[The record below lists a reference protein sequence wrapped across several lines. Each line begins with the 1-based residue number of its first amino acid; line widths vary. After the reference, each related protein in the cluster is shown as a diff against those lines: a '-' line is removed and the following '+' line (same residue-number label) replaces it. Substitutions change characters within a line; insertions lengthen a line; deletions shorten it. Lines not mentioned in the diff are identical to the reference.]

1 MTDEQRARRAEI
13 ARANG
18 ANSKGPVSITGK
30 PQRSP
35 QKRPMTVTSN
45 PANEGLGQD

>member
-1 MTDEQRARRAEI
+1 MDVSEYVRRVMEAY
-13 ARANG
+13 G
-18 ANSKGPVSITGK
+18 AAPGTCGAIRQPD

>member
-13 ARANG
+13 ARENG

-30 PQRSP
+30 YIS
-35 QKRPMTVTSN
+35 SLN
-45 PANEGLGQD
+45 L